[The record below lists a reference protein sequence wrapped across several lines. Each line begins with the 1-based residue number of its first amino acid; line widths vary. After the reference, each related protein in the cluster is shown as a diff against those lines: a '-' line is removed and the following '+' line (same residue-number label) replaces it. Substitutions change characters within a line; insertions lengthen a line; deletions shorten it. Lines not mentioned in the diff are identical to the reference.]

1 MAVLM
6 GSAALVIRMKA
17 SKKPTSAR
25 RIMIPP
31 LAMSTGFLM
40 FLYEPTRPSTFHIG
54 EALLV
59 GLLFSTVLIYTSKF
73 ERRDGDIYLKRSKA
87 FAYIL
92 VALLI
97 IRIVLRLIV
106 GQDINP
112 AELSGMFFLLAFGM
126 LLPWRVAMLIRYF
139 KLRRSIDDVSSTV

>member
-92 VALLI
+92 AALLI

-106 GQDINP
+106 GQEINP